1 MQSNEINIS
10 EVTKS
15 EFHKLKRKRIYFDF
29 ESLNLATRVIDN
41 TVPFIQTVNQVSV
54 IVDHGDGNI
63 DNVNKQNIV
72 IDPQDV
78 TVESLEQIIDAIYP
92 KSDAKNYSYVVYNKS
107 FEKSRLTEMAEI
119 INSQEYYDK
128 VKVINENIYD
138 LADFFDPRKD

>member
-1 MQSNEINIS
+1 MNIY
-10 EVTKS
+10 ETTKS
-15 EFHKLKRKRIYFDF
+15 EFHKLKPKRVYFDF

-54 IVDHGDGNI
+54 IVDHGNGNL
-63 DNVNKQNIV
+63 NNTNKQNIV
-72 IDPQDV
+72 IDPIDV
-78 TVESLEQIIDAIYP
+78 NHESLEQIIDAIYP
-92 KSDAKNYSYVVYNKS
+92 ENDAKNYSYVVYNKS

-128 VKVINENIYD
+128 VKVIKENIYD